1 MDKTRTCH
9 YCTIKIENPQIDK
22 FYQLG
27 KVWRQTDMQMCIEK
41 IEWYK
46 KKTAEIKKQYEEE
59 RESALLMKA

>member
-1 MDKTRTCH
+1 
-9 YCTIKIENPQIDK
+9 
-22 FYQLG
+22 
-27 KVWRQTDMQMCIEK
+27 MCIEK